1 MIVIAATT
9 KRTGMLA
16 ASIGFAVFY
25 LTDGKSKKPI
35 KKRLERIVKITIL
48 GLIVIA
54 FLVLVLSR
62 FGIDVLG
69 RFSELSSDG
78 GSGRNIVWA
87 KVLASFSN
95 SDLKRK
101 IFGHGINSV
110 FQTVTIYSDVRIKA
124 HNDFIETL
132 HDYGY
137 FGLFLLIAFIAMLF
151 KEWYYQLE
159 SIRNSL
165 QYIHFQ

>member
-1 MIVIAATT
+1 M
-9 KRTGMLA
+9 
-16 ASIGFAVFY
+16 
-25 LTDGKSKKPI
+25 GKGTCK
-35 KKRLERIVKITIL
+35 
-48 GLIVIA
+48 
-54 FLVLVLSR
+54 
-62 FGIDVLG
+62 
-69 RFSELSSDG
+69 
-78 GSGRNIVWA
+78 
-87 KVLASFSN
+87 FSN

-151 KEWYYQLE
+151 KEWYYQFREHTEQLAIY
-159 SIRNSL
+159 SFSMIVTIFLQLSAISL
-165 QYIHFQ
+165 LSQQLLIIWLCIGE

>member
-1 MIVIAATT
+1 M
-9 KRTGMLA
+9 
-16 ASIGFAVFY
+16 
-25 LTDGKSKKPI
+25 
-35 KKRLERIVKITIL
+35 
-48 GLIVIA
+48 
-54 FLVLVLSR
+54 SR

-137 FGLFLLIAFIAMLF
+137 FGLFLLIAFIIMLF
-151 KEWYYQLE
+151 REWYYQFREHTEQLAIYSFSMIVTIFFATFSYFFIESTVINYMAVYWGIVFAKRKLHREGLE
-159 SIRNSL
+159 E
-165 QYIHFQ
+165 

>member
-1 MIVIAATT
+1 M
-9 KRTGMLA
+9 
-16 ASIGFAVFY
+16 
-25 LTDGKSKKPI
+25 
-35 KKRLERIVKITIL
+35 
-48 GLIVIA
+48 IVIA

-124 HNDFIETL
+124 HNDFIETFRPL
-132 HDYGY
+132 VVALTNLCLNLLMVNFWGIYGILLSTV
-137 FGLFLLIAFIAMLF
+137 FATLFVGIILNI
-151 KEWYYQLE
+151 
-159 SIRNSL
+159 
-165 QYIHFQ
+165 